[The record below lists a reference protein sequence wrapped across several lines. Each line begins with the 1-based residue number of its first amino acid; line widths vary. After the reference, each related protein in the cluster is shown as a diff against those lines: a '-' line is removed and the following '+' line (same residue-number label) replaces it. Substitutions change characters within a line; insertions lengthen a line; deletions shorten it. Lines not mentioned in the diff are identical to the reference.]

1 MRKKS
6 PTKSLKH
13 IKDEIVAIRNF
24 VQEAKDKAMSDVA
37 QDSCYEFAIIWAYK
51 EFEQFILNILVAQIN
66 RDPSRFYKA
75 IGVIFDKHPT
85 VDQCKYLLTGDRY
98 FDFRG
103 HGGLVQLI
111 RKAAGVGSLLEIA
124 AKDKE
129 GRVAFEI
136 LVGLRNYV
144 AHESDQSRQAALT
157 AMRHWEPDRQN
168 LGSAG
173 YWLSV
178 AIRGQTRLERLF
190 ANVEELCEE
199 MTKAV

>member
-6 PTKSLKH
+6 PTRSLKD
-13 IKDEIVAIRNF
+13 IKGEIVAIRNF
-24 VQEAKDKAMSDVA
+24 VQEAKDRGMSDDA
-37 QDSCYEFAIIWAYK
+37 QASCYDFAVVWAYR
-51 EFEQFILNILVAQIN
+51 EFERFILDILVAQIN
-66 RDPSRFYKA
+66 RDPNRFYKA
-75 IGVIFDKHPT
+75 IGVTFDKHPT
-85 VDQCKYLLTGDRY
+85 VDQCKYLLMGDRY

-103 HGGLVQLI
+103 HGGLVQVI
-111 RKAAGVGSLLEIA
+111 RKAAGIGSLLEIA
-124 AKDKE
+124 AKNKE
-129 GRVAFEI
+129 GRVSFEI

-144 AHESDQSRQAALT
+144 AHQSDQSWQAALM

-178 AIRGQTRLERLF
+178 TTNGRSRLERLF
-190 ANVEELCEE
+190 TDVEKFCED